1 MPPRSPGSK
10 ALVVMQ
16 GDDSMRDDQKAT
28 MNGLRLRQHTYSE
41 NASDGCF
48 QISGR
53 GHLAERVIAAFRRA
67 GISCGVMIS
76 EDETL
81 H

>member
-1 MPPRSPGSK
+1 
-10 ALVVMQ
+10 MQ

-28 MNGLRLRQHTYSE
+28 NGLRLRQHTQV
-41 NASDGCF
+41 ND
-48 QISGR
+48 SGR
-53 GHLAERVIAAFRRA
+53 ANKTADHLVERIIAAFRR
-67 GISCGVMIS
+67 GGLGCCVMIS